1 MAQFAA
7 QQSAKLLVFQRPCVL
22 ARALLSS
29 PGQTTDTTPQGGRT
43 MKAAVLHAYDETLS
57 SAEFVHYEDVPDP
70 RIDKPTDVIVRIGG
84 AGVCRT
90 DLHIVEGIW
99 RSKVEVQLPYI
110 MGHENAGWVEAVGR
124 GVESVRV
131 GDAVIC
137 HPLVTSGH
145 CLACRRGDDMHATD
159 SRFPGINANGGYAEY
174 LATGER
180 SLIKLPQSLAPKDVA
195 PYTDAGLTAYRAA
208 KKASRHL
215 LPGEFAVCIGA
226 GGLGHIGIQVLRA
239 LCAAEIIVVD
249 RSDVALGLA
258 RDCGAHHLVHAD
270 GGEVEAVMT
279 LTGGRGAEAVID
291 FVGEGSA
298 VARGIAM
305 TRNGGYYY
313 IVGYGGKIDLP
324 TIDMITSEKT
334 IVGNLVGTYPELVEL
349 MALADRGLVNL
360 ATREYRLSQA
370 NQALHDLHHG
380 EIKGRA
386 VLVP

>member
-1 MAQFAA
+1 MKATVLERYDEALEA
-7 QQSAKLLVFQRPCVL
+7 DLLV
-22 ARALLSS
+22 
-29 PGQTTDTTPQGGRT
+29 
-43 MKAAVLHAYDETLS
+43 
-57 SAEFVHYEDVPDP
+57 HYKDVPDP
-70 RIDKPTDVIVRIGG
+70 RINKPEDVIVRIGG

-110 MGHENAGWVEAVGR
+110 MGHENAGWIEAIGSNVS
-124 GVESVRV
+124 GVKV

-145 CLACRRGDDMHATD
+145 CLACRRGDDMHAAD
-159 SRFPGINANGGYAEY
+159 SSFPGINANGGYAEY
-174 LATGER
+174 LLTGER
-180 SLIKLPQSLAPKDVA
+180 SLIKLPKTLAPKDVA

-215 LPGEFAVCIGA
+215 LPGQYAVVIGA
-226 GGLGHIGIQVLRA
+226 GGLGHIGIQVLAA

-249 RSDVALGLA
+249 RSDVALELA
-258 RDCGAHHLVHAD
+258 RTCGAHHLVKGDDSALD
-270 GGEVEAVMT
+270 GVMA

-298 VARGIAM
+298 VAMGLAM
-305 TRNGGYYY
+305 TANGGSYY
-313 IVGYGGKIDLP
+313 IVGYGGKIELP
-324 TIDMITSEKT
+324 TIDMVTSEKT

-360 ATREYRLSQA
+360 ATKEYRLADA
-370 NQALHDLHHG
+370 NQALKDLHHG
-380 EIKGRA
+380 LIKGRA
-386 VLVP
+386 VLIP

>member
-1 MAQFAA
+1 
-7 QQSAKLLVFQRPCVL
+7 
-22 ARALLSS
+22 
-29 PGQTTDTTPQGGRT
+29 
-43 MKAAVLHAYDETLS
+43 MKAAVLHKYDETLS
-57 SAEFVHYEDVPDP
+57 SREFVSYEDVPTP
-70 RIDKPTDVIVRIGG
+70 TIEKPTDVIVRIGG

-99 RSKVEVQLPYI
+99 RSKVDIALPYV

-174 LATGER
+174 LLSGER
-180 SLIKLPQSLAPKDVA
+180 ALIRLPQSLAPKDVA

-215 LPGEFAVCIGA
+215 LPGEYAAVIGA

-239 LCAAEIIVVD
+239 LCAAEIIVID
-249 RSDVALGLA
+249 RSPTALALA
-258 RDCGAHHLVHAD
+258 KECGAHHTVTAD
-270 GGEVEAVMT
+270 DGMMDAVMA
-279 LTGGRGAEAVID
+279 LTKGHGAEAVID
-291 FVGEGSA
+291 FVGEGDA
-298 VARGIAM
+298 VAKGIAM
-305 TRNGGYYY
+305 TRNGGSYY
-313 IVGYGGKIDLP
+313 IVGYGGRIDLP
-324 TIDMITSEKT
+324 TIDMITTEKS
-334 IVGNLVGTYPELVEL
+334 IVGNLVGTYAELVEL

-360 ATREYRLSQA
+360 ATREYRLADA
-370 NQALHDLHHG
+370 NDALHDLHNG
-380 EIKGRA
+380 RIKGRA
-386 VLVP
+386 VLIP